1 MAKESHDHGRGDFRT
16 SDGMFTVSVDQK
28 INSWNGTA
36 EKLFGYPRNEV
47 IGKKCYEVLC
57 ANGKTGRVKCSRG
70 CVVLSNAAKGR
81 TTRDFDL
88 ECKTADGSVKTINM
102 SVLLPAQGSGS
113 RDIVHIFRDVTDRRR
128 VEQASV
134 RPTRNASDGASSTAS
149 GTGDISG
156 IQHNGYRLPPLTT
169 REDQVL
175 KLLAAGKNTN
185 DISEILAIKPL
196 TARNHVSR
204 LLTKLGCRSR
214 LEAVA
219 LGTRAGLI

>member
-1 MAKESHDHGRGDFRT
+1 MFAVT
-16 SDGMFTVSVDQK
+16 SDQK
-28 INSWNGTA
+28 IKTWNAAA
-36 EKLFGYPRNEV
+36 EKMLGYRPDQV
-47 IGKKCYEVLC
+47 IGKKCYDVLC
-57 ANGKTGRVKCSRG
+57 ANGKAGRVKCSRN
-70 CVVLSNAAKGR
+70 CVVVTNAAKGR

-88 ECKTADGSVKTINM
+88 ECRTSDGDQKSINM
-102 SVLLPAQGSGS
+102 TVMLPTQDSSS
-113 RDIVHIFRDVTDRRR
+113 RDILHVFRDVTDRRR
-128 VEQASV
+128 VE
-134 RPTRNASDGASSTAS
+134 NASNFDVDQDSERTTRASRQKKTIGMSAS
-149 GTGDISG
+149 
-156 IQHNGYRLPPLTT
+156 GYRLPPLTT

-185 DISEILAIKPL
+185 DIAEILAIRPL